1 MKVFWRSGGGH
12 AMAGGFKLKEE
23 KLSSLQNYL
32 KENSYVFFKSEN
44 STINI
49 DLEAKISD
57 LNLEMINSM
66 EQLEPFGWVIQNPK
80 Y

>member
-1 MKVFWRSGGGH
+1 
-12 AMAGGFKLKEE
+12 MAGGFKLKEE

-66 EQLEPFGWVIQNPK
+66 EQLEPFGWVIQSPK